1 MKKIVCITGGIGSG
15 KSTVAR
21 FLLEAGFAVYNSDVR
36 AKELMISEPVRGQI
50 EHLLGPS
57 AYLNNGILN
66 RQFLADQIFMYPK
79 KKSALEAIVHPAVRV
94 DFEHWLEQAKGPV
107 VFKESAL
114 TLEIEDNSCTTVL
127 LVDCP
132 VSTRF
137 QRVKQRNPDWSNAE
151 IQARFDHQLTDVQ
164 RRNSGAI
171 LIDNSGSLE
180 TLKKSLD
187 QALAKCI

>member
-1 MKKIVCITGGIGSG
+1 MKKIVCITGGMGSG

-21 FLLEAGFAVYNSDVR
+21 LLLEAGFAVYNSDTR
-36 AKELMISEPVRGQI
+36 AKELMLEEPIRGQI
-50 EHLLGPS
+50 EHLFGLS
-57 AYLNNGILN
+57 AYLNNGALN
-66 RQFLADQIFMYPK
+66 RQFLSEQIFMHSE

-94 DFEHWLEQAKGPV
+94 DFELWLEQAVGTV

-114 TLEIEDNSCTTVL
+114 TLETGDNSCTTVL

-132 VSTRF
+132 ANTRF
-137 QRVKQRNPDWSNAE
+137 QRVKQRNPDWTNEE
-151 IQARFDHQLTDVQ
+151 IQARFDHQLSDVE
-164 RRNSGAI
+164 RRDSGAI

-180 TLKKSLD
+180 TLKKSID